1 MEIRRRL
8 TRSTRCIAAKM
19 GFKECYAVSGQTYS
33 RKVDTRV
40 ANILAGIA
48 ASAHKM
54 SNDIRLLQ
62 HLKESRRTV

>member
-1 MEIRRRL
+1 MQYPDRL
-8 TRSTRCIAAKM
+8 IPEKWIP
-19 GFKECYAVSGQTYS
+19 
-33 RKVDTRV
+33 RV

-62 HLKESRRTV
+62 HLKEVEEPFEKNQIGSSAMAYKTKSDA